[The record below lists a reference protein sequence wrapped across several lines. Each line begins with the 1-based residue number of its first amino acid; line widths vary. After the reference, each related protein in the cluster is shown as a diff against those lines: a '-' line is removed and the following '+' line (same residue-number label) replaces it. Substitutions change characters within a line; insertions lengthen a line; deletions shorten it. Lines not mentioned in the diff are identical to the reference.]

1 MDIAAFALYQDL
13 KLAYLLVCIHH
24 TLYEGEVARTN
35 CMAFFNSMM
44 AGFGVAAGVVTV
56 LAVSNGLST
65 YIFNGETLESKV
77 NARIG
82 GGSA

>member
-1 MDIAAFALYQDL
+1 
-13 KLAYLLVCIHH
+13 
-24 TLYEGEVARTN
+24 
-35 CMAFFNSMM
+35 MAFFNSLM
-44 AGFGVAAGVVTV
+44 AGFGVAAGVVTI

-77 NARIG
+77 NARVG

>member
-1 MDIAAFALYQDL
+1 
-13 KLAYLLVCIHH
+13 
-24 TLYEGEVARTN
+24 
-35 CMAFFNSMM
+35 M

-56 LAVSNGLST
+56 LAISNGLST

-82 GGSA
+82 NGGSA